1 MSIIVHL
8 KVLSDIKTPH
18 IRVIAPVKMLTKK
31 ITTIIERIIGMSD
44 ILTHLN
50 LFLRSAL
57 FSGALRASWSA
68 VANHTMEQ
76 RGRGS
81 IIII

>member
-18 IRVIAPVKMLTKK
+18 IRVMAPVKMLTKN
-31 ITTIIERIIGMSD
+31 ITTTIERITGMRD

-50 LFLRSAL
+50 LFLLSAL
-57 FSGALRASWSA
+57 FGGALKASCKA
-68 VANHTMEQ
+68 VANQTMEQ
-76 RGRGS
+76 NGRGN

>member
-31 ITTIIERIIGMSD
+31 IMTIIERRTGISD
-44 ILTHLN
+44 ILTH
-50 LFLRSAL
+50 FMRFRRSAL
-57 FSGALRASWSA
+57 FGGALRASCKA
-68 VANHTMEQ
+68 VANQMIEQ
-76 RGRGS
+76 NGSGS

>member
-1 MSIIVHL
+1 
-8 KVLSDIKTPH
+8 LSDIKTPH

-31 ITTIIERIIGMSD
+31 ITTIIERRTGISE

-50 LFLRSAL
+50 LFLRSTL
-57 FSGALRASWSA
+57 FGGALRASCKA
-68 VANHTMEQ
+68 VENQMIEQ
-76 RGRGS
+76 TGSGS

>member
-31 ITTIIERIIGMSD
+31 ITTIIERRRGMID

-50 LFLRSAL
+50 LLLRSAL
-57 FSGALRASWSA
+57 FGGALRASWSA

-76 RGRGS
+76 RGRGN
-81 IIII
+81 IIIK